1 MLGIIGKKIGMTR
14 LFTQDGD
21 SIPVTVIEAGPCK
34 VVQQRTQEKDNYS
47 ALQLGYNE
55 VPETK
60 VNKPT
65 RGYFTKQNVP
75 NYKILREFRVDEEL
89 IKNYDQGSEIKVN
102 IFNPGAKV
110 HVTGISKGKGFSGVM
125 KRHNFHGK
133 SMTHGTHEIFRGT
146 GSVGMCAT
154 PSRIHR
160 GKKMPGQ
167 YGNEKVTVRNLTIYK
182 IDEDKNLIMVRGA
195 IPGHR
200 NSIVMIQ
207 KTK

>member
-14 LFTQDGD
+14 LFTENGD
-21 SIPVTVIEAGPCK
+21 SVPVTVIEAGPCK
-34 VVQQRTQEKDNYS
+34 VVQQKTMEKDNYS
-47 ALQLGYNE
+47 ALQLGFDE
-55 VPETK
+55 VSETK
-60 VNKPT
+60 LNKPE
-65 RGYFTKQNVP
+65 RGHFAKRNIAA
-75 NYKILREFRVDEEL
+75 YKVLREFRIDEDLMKE
-89 IKNYDQGSEIKVN
+89 YPQGSEIKVN

-110 HVTGISKGKGFSGVM
+110 HVTGISKGKGFAGVM

-133 SMTHGTHEIFRGT
+133 NMTHGTHEIFRGT

-167 YGNEKVTVRNLTIYK
+167 YGYDKVTVRNLVIYK
-182 IDEDKNLIMVRGA
+182 IDEDRNIIMVKGA

-200 NSIVMIQ
+200 NSIVLIQ

>member
-14 LFTQDGD
+14 LFTENGD
-21 SIPVTVIEAGPCK
+21 SVPVTVIEAGPCK
-34 VVQQRTQEKDNYS
+34 VVQQKTMEKDNYS
-47 ALQLGYNE
+47 ALQLGFNE
-55 VPETK
+55 VPEAK
-60 VNKPT
+60 LNKPE
-65 RGYFTKQNVP
+65 RGHCAKQNVTT
-75 NYKILREFRVDEEL
+75 YKVLREFRIDEDL
-89 IKNYDQGSEIKVN
+89 MKDYQQGSEVKVN

-110 HVTGISKGKGFSGVM
+110 HVTGISKGKGFAGVM

-133 SMTHGTHEIFRGT
+133 NMTHGTHEIFRGT

-167 YGNEKVTVRNLTIYK
+167 YGDDRVTVRNLVVYK
-182 IDEDKNLIMVRGA
+182 IDEDRNIIMVKGA